1 MSILYIKML
10 KGGLILSI
18 ILKVL
23 SFSIWL
29 AIMITIII
37 GNLRPQRIIEN
48 QEKTKLRNKVPF
60 N

>member
-1 MSILYIKML
+1 M
-10 KGGLILSI
+10 SI